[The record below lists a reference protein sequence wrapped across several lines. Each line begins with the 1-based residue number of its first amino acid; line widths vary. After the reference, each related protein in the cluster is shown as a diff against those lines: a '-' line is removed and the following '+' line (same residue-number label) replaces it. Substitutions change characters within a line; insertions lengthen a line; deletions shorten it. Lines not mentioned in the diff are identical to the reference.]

1 METYIIFAAAVLLLA
16 RASWQTVLALLNH
29 SHVKKCSHSPPEAVN
44 QVMDQKTF
52 TRSISYTLDK
62 NRMEVFS
69 IWYGAIILG
78 VLLFSGI
85 LPWFY
90 HLYFE
95 AENYSF
101 ILSESLFLVS
111 IYIILSLTG
120 LPLEY
125 YSKFKLEERYGFNKS
140 TVGLWIKDN
149 LKGLIIG
156 LVIGVPLISMI
167 IFLIFR
173 LGDFWWIWGFVLV
186 VVFQLVMMILYPMI
200 ILPWF
205 NKLSPLPDGELKDRL
220 MQLADR
226 TGFKARTIQIMDGS
240 KRSGHSNAFFTGFGR
255 FRRIVLFDT
264 LVEQLNPQEL
274 EAVLAH
280 EIGHYQKGHIPK
292 MTALSWAML
301 LAGFALIAWLLN
313 TPGFIQAFGFNPEQ
327 AGPAPVL
334 LLFGLLAGLATFWL
348 SPALSLI
355 SRKYE
360 YESDRFAA
368 EHTGN
373 QPMIMALRKLSEKN
387 LANLTPH
394 PVYSGFYYSHPALV
408 ERENALKQTAPVP
421 D

>member
-1 METYIIFAAAVLLLA
+1 LETYIISAAAVLLLA
-16 RASWQTVLALLNH
+16 KASWQTVLAFLNR
-29 SHVKKCSHSPPEAVN
+29 SYVKKCSHFPPEAVK
-44 QVMDQKTF
+44 QVMNEKTF
-52 TRSISYTLDK
+52 SRSIAYTLDK

-69 IWYGAIILG
+69 IWYGTIILG

-85 LPWFY
+85 LPWLY

-95 AENYSF
+95 ADNYTF

-111 IYIILSLTG
+111 VYIVLSLTG

-125 YSKFKLEERYGFNKS
+125 YSKFKLEEHYGFNKS
-140 TVGLWIKDN
+140 SVGLWIKDN
-149 LKGLIIG
+149 FKGLIIG
-156 LVIGVPLISMI
+156 LVIGVPLISLI
-167 IFLIFR
+167 IYLIFR
-173 LGDFWWIWGFVLV
+173 LGDLWWIWGFALV
-186 VVFQLVMMILYPMI
+186 VIFQLVMMVIYPMI

-220 MQLADR
+220 MQLAER

-292 MTALSWAML
+292 MMVLSWAML

-313 TPGFIQAFGFNPEQ
+313 TPVFIQAFGFSPEQ

-334 LLFGLLAGLATFWL
+334 LLFGLLTGLVAFWL
-348 SPALSLI
+348 SPGLSLI

-368 EHTGN
+368 EHTGG
-373 QPMIMALRKLSEKN
+373 QPLVMALRKLSEKN

-394 PVYSGFYYSHPALV
+394 AVYSGFYYSHPTLI
-408 ERENALKQTAPVP
+408 EREKALKQLFSTP